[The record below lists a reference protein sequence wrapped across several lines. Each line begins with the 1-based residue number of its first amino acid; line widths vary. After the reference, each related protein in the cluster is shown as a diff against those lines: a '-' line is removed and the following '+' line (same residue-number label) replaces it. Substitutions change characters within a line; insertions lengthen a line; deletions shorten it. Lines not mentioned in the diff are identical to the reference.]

1 MLEYLSGQKNFNQ
14 LSHYN
19 ITGYYKFTGS
29 GDINLPDVFALIA
42 QIVTGG

>member
-1 MLEYLSGQKNFNQ
+1 MLEYLSGEKNFNQ

-29 GDINLPDVFALIA
+29 GDINLLDVFALIA
-42 QIVTGG
+42 QIVIGE